1 MSQHATRQ
9 NKLQQKLKENQLH
22 GFLVTQNVDIFYLT
36 GSMQTGYLFIP
47 VEGEAVFY
55 VRRSVQRAQE
65 ESSCIVKALGSFRNF
80 GETLKNDFPQVFE
93 SKNEPIVAT
102 EFDVLPI
109 QIFNRLQSIMPD
121 VKWKDG
127 SVFIREIR
135 MIKSPDEI
143 LKIKF
148 AASAVNQ
155 ALETALGKLKAGMT
169 EVEWM
174 SEIEYSLRLQG
185 HVGLMRMRG
194 FNQELV
200 TGMVAA
206 GISAAK
212 PTYFD
217 GPAGGEGLSPAS
229 PQGSGKN
236 IIDKNVPILVDLGC
250 CIDGYVIDQTRT
262 VVIGEL
268 SEELVKAYQTSE
280 QILKSTEAL
289 LKPGTICEDLYINAL
304 ELADEVGLKEHF
316 MGYGTDQVKFLG
328 HGIGMEIDEYPVLAK
343 GFKYELEPGMVIA
356 VEPKFTFPENGVV
369 GIEDTY
375 LITEDGFEKLSIT
388 RDGIIRISESI

>member
-1 MSQHATRQ
+1 MSQHLTRQ
-9 NKLQQKLKENQLH
+9 NKLQQKIKENGIQ
-22 GFLVTQNVDIFYLT
+22 GYLVSQNVDIFYLT

-47 VEGEAVFY
+47 VEGEPVFY

-65 ESSCIVKALGSFRNF
+65 ESSCTVKALGSFRNF
-80 GETLKNDFPQVFE
+80 GEILKTDFPQIFNSNNE
-93 SKNEPIVAT
+93 SILAT

-109 QIFNRLQSIMPD
+109 QIFNRLQSIVPN

-127 SVFIREIR
+127 SVLIREIR
-135 MIKSPDEI
+135 MIKSSDEI
-143 LKIKF
+143 SMIKT
-148 AASAVNQ
+148 AARAVDQ
-155 ALETALGKLKAGMT
+155 ALQQALGKLKAGMT

-174 SEIEYSLRLQG
+174 SEIEYYLRLQG
-185 HVGLMRMRG
+185 HFGLMRMRG

-206 GISAAK
+206 GIAAAK

-217 GPAGGEGLSPAS
+217 GPAGGEGLSPAN

-236 IIDKNVPILVDLGC
+236 KINRNEPVLVDLGC

-268 SEELVKAYQTSE
+268 SKDLVKAYQTAE
-280 QILKSTEAL
+280 HILKSTEAM
-289 LKPGTICEDLYINAL
+289 LKPGTLCEDLYFNAL
-304 ELADEVGLKEHF
+304 ELAEGAGLKDHF
-316 MGYGTDQVKFLG
+316 MGYGADQVKFLG

-343 GFKYELEPGMVIA
+343 GFKYALEPGMVIA
-356 VEPKFTFPENGVV
+356 IEPKFTFPESGVV

-375 LITEDGFEKLSIT
+375 LITENGFEKLTVT
-388 RDGIIRISESI
+388 RDGVISVTS